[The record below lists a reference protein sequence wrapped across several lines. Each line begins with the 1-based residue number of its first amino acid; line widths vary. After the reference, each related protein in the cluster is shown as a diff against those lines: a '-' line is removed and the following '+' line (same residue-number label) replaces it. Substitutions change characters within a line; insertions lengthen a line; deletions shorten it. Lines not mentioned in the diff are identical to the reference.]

1 MSESLPVRLRDP
13 LTRRSLSVSVV
24 AVGSAALGSTAA
36 LWAPL
41 AAAADVATSGL
52 RFPRTR
58 LLGFAWA
65 WTSLE
70 TMGVAAAGALA
81 ATGRRDDRT
90 LHYALQRW
98 WAARLIDALRVFTDL
113 RIEVDGLDALAPGP
127 IVMCARHASIVDS
140 LLPAWL
146 LGRVGMRPRY
156 VLKDDLLVDP
166 CLDIVGHRIPNHF
179 VDRTPE
185 DLDTE
190 LAEIEALASGMGRAD
205 AAVIF
210 PEGMVVTETR
220 RARAVERLA
229 TRDPER
235 AERLR
240 GLRVLAPIRPAGTT
254 ALLRGAPDADVVF
267 VTHTG
272 LEALQRVGDAVR
284 SLPLRTPVRV
294 SIRRV
299 ARRDVPR
306 DGFESWLDQ
315 QWSAA
320 DGKLAAAA
328 GVGPGDA

>member
-127 IVMCARHASIVDS
+127 IVMCARHAASS
-140 LLPAWL
+140 T
-146 LGRVGMRPRY
+146 RCSRPG
-156 VLKDDLLVDP
+156 
-166 CLDIVGHRIPNHF
+166 CSAGS
-179 VDRTPE
+179 
-185 DLDTE
+185 
-190 LAEIEALASGMGRAD
+190 ACGRA
-205 AAVIF
+205 
-210 PEGMVVTETR
+210 T
-220 RARAVERLA
+220 
-229 TRDPER
+229 
-235 AERLR
+235 
-240 GLRVLAPIRPAGTT
+240 
-254 ALLRGAPDADVVF
+254 
-267 VTHTG
+267 
-272 LEALQRVGDAVR
+272 
-284 SLPLRTPVRV
+284 S
-294 SIRRV
+294 
-299 ARRDVPR
+299 
-306 DGFESWLDQ
+306 
-315 QWSAA
+315 
-320 DGKLAAAA
+320 
-328 GVGPGDA
+328 